1 MSVPNGTRLGPY
13 EVASLIGAGGMGE
26 VYKARDTRL
35 DRIVAIKVLPA
46 HLADKPE
53 LRERFE
59 REART
64 IASLNHPHICTLYDV
79 GHQDGT
85 DFLVMEYLEGETLAA
100 RLLKC
105 PLPLEQ
111 VLQYAIEISDALD
124 KAHRKG
130 VTHRDIKPGN
140 VMLTKS
146 GAKLLD
152 FGLAKLKLAAA
163 PATVPESQM
172 STLSMNPTIE
182 GTLLGTLQYMAPEQV
197 EGKQDEIDGRT
208 DIFAFGA
215 LVYEMATRKKAFEGK
230 TQASLIAKILE
241 HDPPPMRSLQPMTPS
256 ALDRVVIKCLAKD
269 PDERWQTAVDLRS
282 ELRWIAEGES
292 QSGVPATPAPKG
304 HNRER
309 LAWAVAAIPIVTAFG
324 LGFGWTITHF
334 RQPAGEIR
342 TVRLQVNAPAG
353 AEFRNGSAI
362 SPDGRLL
369 AFVAGSAGGDKLWI
383 RPLDSSVARDLP
395 GTDGAAMPF
404 WSPDSRSVGFFAA
417 GKLKRI
423 DVAGGLPTII
433 CDANPG
439 RGGTW
444 NAEGTIVFNSVND
457 GPLLRVSSTGGTPV
471 QLTTLDG
478 GRREN
483 SHRWPQFLPDG
494 KQFIYFVRGSGSG
507 GENNVSIGS
516 LDHPKEKTRLLISAT
531 NAVYAPDQDKQS
543 GHLFWVRDGV
553 LMAQTFDARR
563 GQLRGEPFIVAESVG
578 FSGLSGVGRGEVSI
592 SNDGTLFY
600 GAQET
605 RQYQLTWYGRD
616 GKSLGMLG
624 QPGQYGSLAI
634 SPDGKRVALRATGAL
649 GGDVWQIDI
658 ARGIATRV
666 TFNGGTPYGPIWSPD
681 SQQIVYEQGS
691 PPNLF
696 LQNANGSGAEE
707 RLAESHDGQ
716 LPEDW
721 SSDGKFLLYV
731 MNSNDVASKTQPGLW
746 LLPLADRKSV
756 PFLTTPFTE
765 GRGKFSPDGRWI
777 AYTSDESGRNEI
789 YVKGFSGGGFK
800 MQVSNKGGDFVR
812 WRRDGKELFY
822 LAPDRR
828 LMSVT
833 VRVGPGALDF
843 SAPNGLFTVPPSQT
857 QDLYSY
863 DALPDGQRF
872 LVLAPAGETEAP
884 PMTVVLN
891 WQANLPA
898 SK

>member
-1 MSVPNGTRLGPY
+1 MAIPSGTRLGPY

-59 REART
+59 REARA
-64 IASLNHPHICTLYDV
+64 IASLNHPHICTLYDAA
-79 GHQDGT
+79 HQNGT
-85 DFLVMEYLEGETLAA
+85 DFLVMEYLEGETLAE
-100 RLLKC
+100 RLLRG
-105 PLPLEQ
+105 PLPLKQ
-111 VLQYAIEISDALD
+111 VMQYAVEICDALD

-140 VMLTKS
+140 IMLTKS
-146 GAKLLD
+146 GVKLLD
-152 FGLAKLKLAAA
+152 FGLAKLKQAVASE
-163 PATVPESQM
+163 TVPESQM
-172 STLSMNPTIE
+172 STLLKDPTME

-197 EGKQDEIDGRT
+197 EGKQDKIDGRT

-241 HDPPPMRSLQPMTPS
+241 HDPSPMRSLEPMTPPT
-256 ALDRVVIKCLAKD
+256 LDRVVIKCLAKD
-269 PDERWQTAVDLRS
+269 PDERWQTAGDLCS
-282 ELRWIAEGES
+282 ELTWIAEGGS
-292 QSGVPATPAPKG
+292 QSGVSAAPAPIG
-304 HNRER
+304 NNRDR
-309 LAWAVAAIPIVTAFG
+309 LAWAVAVVSIMTAIGFG
-324 LGFGWTITHF
+324 LGWTITHF
-334 RQPAGEIR
+334 RRPTGEIG

-353 AEFRNGSAI
+353 TEFRNGSAI

-369 AFVAGSAGGDKLWI
+369 AFVAGSTGGGKLWI
-383 RPLDSSVARDLP
+383 RPLDSSAALELP
-395 GTDGAAMPF
+395 GTDGAALPF

-444 NAEGTIVFNSVND
+444 NATGTIVFNSVND
-457 GPLLRVSSTGGTPV
+457 GPLLRVSSTGGSPV
-471 QLTTLDG
+471 QLTTLDT

-494 KQFIYFVRGSGSG
+494 KQFIYFVRGNGSG
-507 GENNVSIGS
+507 GENNVSLGS
-516 LDHPKEKTRLLISAT
+516 LDHPEEKKRLLISAT
-531 NAVYAPDQDKQS
+531 NAVYAPDRGKQS
-543 GHLFWVRDGV
+543 GHLFWVRDGI
-553 LMAQTFDARR
+553 LMAQTFDARQ
-563 GQLRGEPFIVAESVG
+563 GELQGEPFIVAESVG
-578 FSGLSGVGRGEVSI
+578 FSGLSGVGRGEVSV

-605 RQYQLTWYGRD
+605 RKYQLTWYGRD
-616 GKSLGMLG
+616 GRSLGILG
-624 QPGQYGSLAI
+624 QPGQYTSLVI
-634 SPDGKRVALRATGAL
+634 SPDGKRVALRAAGAT
-649 GGDVWQIDI
+649 GGDAWQIDI

-666 TFNGGTPYGPIWSPD
+666 TFNGGVPYGPIWSPD

-721 SSDGKFLLYV
+721 SSNGKFLLYM
-731 MNSNDVASKTQPGLW
+731 MNSNDVASKAQPGLW
-746 LLPLADRKSV
+746 LLPLADRKSI
-756 PFLTTPFTE
+756 PFLTTRFTK
-765 GRGKFSPDGRWI
+765 GRGRFSPDGRWI

-789 YVKGFSGGGFK
+789 YVKDFSGGGFK
-800 MQVSNKGGDFVR
+800 LQVSNKGGDFVR
-812 WRRDGKELFY
+812 WRKDDKELFY
-822 LAPDRR
+822 LAPDRK
-828 LMSVT
+828 LMSVA
-833 VRVGPGALDF
+833 VRAGFGTLDV
-843 SAPNGLFTVPPSQT
+843 SAPNGLFTVPTSPTPDQ
-857 QDLYSY
+857 YSY
-863 DALPDGQRF
+863 DTVPDGQRF

-891 WQANLPA
+891 WQANLPTN
-898 SK
+898 K